1 LYALFKEMY
10 TRFFI
15 HLHCISSHS
24 NGILSLC
31 CLFES
36 LLQAKQPELF
46 LHLRKIHADPL
57 RLVFGWMV
65 SVFAGYL
72 DTHEVLLLWDRI
84 VGFNTLAVLPVF
96 AVAVLEFRAAN
107 LFKSTSLSEAEV
119 RLCWEVQGWPC
130 LCVSH
135 CEREEEEM
143 KPGTL
148 YKVTN
153 FVVEQPSELEAKE

>member
-1 LYALFKEMY
+1 M
-10 TRFFI
+10 
-15 HLHCISSHS
+15 
-24 NGILSLC
+24 
-31 CLFES
+31 
-36 LLQAKQPELF
+36 
-46 LHLRKIHADPL
+46 
-57 RLVFGWMV
+57 
-65 SVFAGYL
+65 
-72 DTHEVLLLWDRI
+72 
-84 VGFNTLAVLPVF
+84 F

-119 RLCWEVQGWPC
+119 RVCWEVQGWPC
-130 LCVSH
+130 LCASH